1 MAILKIPLS
10 GSNETK
16 KAVRKSSDSLIYLY
30 HKGLVIRRFALCA
43 MGVECVDQRLSD
55 CQRWAA
61 FEVAA
66 FEKLDQFT
74 VFQ

>member
-30 HKGLVIRRFALCA
+30 HKGLVIRGFALCA
-43 MGVECVDQRLSD
+43 VGVKCVNQRLGYGE
-55 CQRWAA
+55 RRAA

-66 FEKLDQFT
+66 FE
-74 VFQ
+74 